1 MKSIAYRA
9 KGFMLPVAIF
19 LLVTLAALV
28 GYSMRLS
35 LLAQM
40 GTIQDVQGANA
51 YLAARAGVE
60 WAAYQVL
67 GPGTNTMKSCIAS
80 PTTLTINNFTVLL
93 TCSRTVP
100 KDKGNTQDIGMYA
113 ITSTA
118 SIGAVGAQDRIE
130 RQIAVTLSRCLYL
143 DPGAPPGTVAE
154 ECN

>member
-1 MKSIAYRA
+1 MKNIAYRT

-28 GYSMRLS
+28 GYAMRLS

-51 YLAARAGVE
+51 YFAARAGVE

-67 GPGTNTMKSCIAS
+67 SPGSNSMLACPAS
-80 PTTLTINNFTVLL
+80 STSLTINGFNAVV
-93 TCSRTVP
+93 TCNLVSTQ
-100 KDKGNTQDIGMYA
+100 DKGNTQSIGIYS

-118 SIGAVGAQDRIE
+118 SKGVAGTQDYIE
-130 RQIAVTLSRCLYL
+130 RQIKVTLSRCLM
-143 DPGAPPGTVAE
+143 GTE